1 MEATVLPRAR
11 CNPAWFTSLMLKKRV
26 AALDGEVRADYVTA
40 AKQSVL
46 DYILLE
52 VRIMEV
58 VVVVTVTVMMTFCQE
73 EERTRL
79 DISVRPRPW
88 EPRVVRAPV
97 PWHQSFLQ
105 VRGGGDGGGDG
116 YGGANGANG
125 GEGYG
130 GDIGTAGQPVLQ
142 TQPLLP
148 QHSHGQAQRPLVAQ
162 VRQGATASIRA

>member
-1 MEATVLPRAR
+1 MGTVLII
-11 CNPAWFTSLMLKKRV
+11 C
-26 AALDGEVRADYVTA
+26 D
-40 AKQSVL
+40 
-46 DYILLE
+46 
-52 VRIMEV
+52 
-58 VVVVTVTVMMTFCQE
+58 QE

-97 PWHQSFLQ
+97 PWHQNFLQ
-105 VRGGGDGGGDG
+105 VRGG
-116 YGGANGANG
+116 GANG

-130 GDIGTAGQPVLQ
+130 GYVGTAGQPVLQ

-162 VRQGATASIRA
+162 VRQGASAAPGLHESLTQTAPCPGTTA

>member
-52 VRIMEV
+52 VRE
-58 VVVVTVTVMMTFCQE
+58 VVVVTVMMICCQE

-105 VRGGGDGGGDG
+105 VRG
-116 YGGANGANG
+116 ANG

-130 GDIGTAGQPVLQ
+130 GANGGDVGDAGQPVLQ

-148 QHSHGQAQRPLVAQ
+148 QHGHGQAERPLVAQ
-162 VRQGATASIRA
+162 VRQGA

>member
-1 MEATVLPRAR
+1 
-11 CNPAWFTSLMLKKRV
+11 MLKKRV

-52 VRIMEV
+52 VRE
-58 VVVVTVTVMMTFCQE
+58 VVVVTVMMMICDQE

-105 VRGGGDGGGDG
+105 VRGGGATGGDGGGAIG
-116 YGGANGANG
+116 GGANG
-125 GEGYG
+125 
-130 GDIGTAGQPVLQ
+130 GDCGCDVGTAGQPVLQ

-162 VRQGATASIRA
+162 VRQGASPVPALHKSLIQTAPCPGTTA

>member
-52 VRIMEV
+52 VRE
-58 VVVVTVTVMMTFCQE
+58 VVVVTVMMICCQE

-105 VRGGGDGGGDG
+105 VRGGG
-116 YGGANGANG
+116 ANG

-130 GDIGTAGQPVLQ
+130 GEGGGEGGGDVGDAGQPVLQ

-148 QHSHGQAQRPLVAQ
+148 QHGHGQAERPLVAQ
-162 VRQGATASIRA
+162 VRQGA

>member
-52 VRIMEV
+52 VREV
-58 VVVVTVTVMMTFCQE
+58 VGVTVMMIFCQE

-105 VRGGGDGGGDG
+105 VRGGG
-116 YGGANGANG
+116 ANG
-125 GEGYG
+125 GEGG
-130 GDIGTAGQPVLQ
+130 GDVGDAGQPVLQ

-148 QHSHGQAQRPLVAQ
+148 QHGHGQAQRPLVAQ
-162 VRQGATASIRA
+162 VRHCEAGSMRA

>member
-1 MEATVLPRAR
+1 
-11 CNPAWFTSLMLKKRV
+11 MLKKRV

-52 VRIMEV
+52 VRE
-58 VVVVTVTVMMTFCQE
+58 VVVVTVMMICCQE

-105 VRGGGDGGGDG
+105 VRGGG
-116 YGGANGANG
+116 ANG
-125 GEGYG
+125 GEGG
-130 GDIGTAGQPVLQ
+130 GDVGDAGQPVLQ

-148 QHSHGQAQRPLVAQ
+148 QHGHGQAQRPLVAQ
-162 VRQGATASIRA
+162 VRQGA

>member
-52 VRIMEV
+52 VRE
-58 VVVVTVTVMMTFCQE
+58 VVVVTVMMICCQE

-105 VRGGGDGGGDG
+105 VRGGGANGGEGD
-116 YGGANGANG
+116 GANG
-125 GEGYG
+125 GEGGGANGGEGG
-130 GDIGTAGQPVLQ
+130 GDVGDAGQPVLQ

-148 QHSHGQAQRPLVAQ
+148 QHGHGQAQRPLVAQ
-162 VRQGATASIRA
+162 VRQGA

>member
-52 VRIMEV
+52 VRE
-58 VVVVTVTVMMTFCQE
+58 VVVVTVMMIFCQE

-105 VRGGGDGGGDG
+105 VRGGGANGGE
-116 YGGANGANG
+116 GGGANG
-125 GEGYG
+125 GEGG
-130 GDIGTAGQPVLQ
+130 GDVGDAGQPVLQ

-148 QHSHGQAQRPLVAQ
+148 QHGHGQAERPLVAQ
-162 VRQGATASIRA
+162 VRHCEAGSIRA

>member
-105 VRGGGDGGGDG
+105 VRGGG
-116 YGGANGANG
+116 ANG

>member
-52 VRIMEV
+52 VREV
-58 VVVVTVTVMMTFCQE
+58 VGVTVMMICCQE

-105 VRGGGDGGGDG
+105 VRGGG
-116 YGGANGANG
+116 ANG
-125 GEGYG
+125 GEGG
-130 GDIGTAGQPVLQ
+130 GDVGDAGQPVLQ

-148 QHSHGQAQRPLVAQ
+148 QHGHGQAERPLVAQ
-162 VRQGATASIRA
+162 VRQGA

>member
-52 VRIMEV
+52 VRE
-58 VVVVTVTVMMTFCQE
+58 VVVVTVMMIFCQE

-105 VRGGGDGGGDG
+105 VRGGGANGG
-116 YGGANGANG
+116 GANG

-130 GDIGTAGQPVLQ
+130 GANGGDVGDAGQPVLQ

-148 QHSHGQAQRPLVAQ
+148 QHGHGQAERPLVAQ
-162 VRQGATASIRA
+162 VRQGA

>member
-11 CNPAWFTSLMLKKRV
+11 CNPAWFSSLMLKKRV

-52 VRIMEV
+52 VRE
-58 VVVVTVTVMMTFCQE
+58 VVVVTVMMIFCQE

-105 VRGGGDGGGDG
+105 VRGGGANGGGGDG
-116 YGGANGANG
+116 ANG
-125 GEGYG
+125 GDV
-130 GDIGTAGQPVLQ
+130 GDAGQPVLQ

-148 QHSHGQAQRPLVAQ
+148 QHGHGQAERPLVAQ
-162 VRQGATASIRA
+162 VRQGA

>member
-52 VRIMEV
+52 VRE
-58 VVVVTVTVMMTFCQE
+58 VVVVTVMMICCQE

-105 VRGGGDGGGDG
+105 VRGGGANGG
-116 YGGANGANG
+116 GANG

-130 GDIGTAGQPVLQ
+130 GANGGDVGDAGQPVLQ

-148 QHSHGQAQRPLVAQ
+148 QHGHGQAERPLVAQ
-162 VRQGATASIRA
+162 VRQGA

>member
-1 MEATVLPRAR
+1 MGTVLII
-11 CNPAWFTSLMLKKRV
+11 C
-26 AALDGEVRADYVTA
+26 D
-40 AKQSVL
+40 
-46 DYILLE
+46 
-52 VRIMEV
+52 
-58 VVVVTVTVMMTFCQE
+58 QE

-105 VRGGGDGGGDG
+105 VRGGGANGGANGGDG

-130 GDIGTAGQPVLQ
+130 GDVGTAGQPVLQ

-148 QHSHGQAQRPLVAQ
+148 QHCHGQAQRPLVAQ